1 MQDTTM
7 ANILNEAKM
16 VKKNDAKF
24 NYDMK
29 KTIIISLQLD
39 AKIKPF
45 SKEVTV
51 MVMTKKI

>member
-29 KTIIISLQLD
+29 KTIIISLQLSTYNGCENQT
-39 AKIKPF
+39 F
-45 SKEVTV
+45 L
-51 MVMTKKI
+51 